1 MESNFEF
8 LLTDPDLQ
16 EFYSIAKDTEDLYTQ
31 RKFDSCI
38 LNLRKIAEN
47 VADLILD
54 QKYIETDNYATFSD
68 RLKLIVKNSLV
79 DSEMRDMLY
88 QVKNLGNRAAHTFNE
103 FSQNETL
110 EQLRNVYKILLWL
123 AINYYDF
130 HGNIQQF
137 TEPHAKEVTYGT
149 SERKLI
155 YIQTAD
161 NSNGQW
167 PQFKGLEKIG
177 DASVDD
183 FDIDA
188 RPNSDDLRK
197 VADKRINSYMET
209 AGIKHDLQWAEMAY
223 SKKVGGW
230 FRDHAV
236 HDVLERSGYK
246 KAELGAGKE
255 WFRVSLDTAKAAIQ
269 AVKEGKTSIQAPKK
283 DAKIT
288 IVLRPEQAA
297 AVKKTKDI
305 FNKKNKKAADYS
317 VLWNAKMRFGK
328 TLSTFQL
335 IKEEKFEHVLIMTH
349 RPIVDKGWYEDF
361 NKLDM
366 ADAGYIYGSKAQ
378 GESFEGLKNSN
389 KSFVYFA
396 SLQDLRGSAIA
407 GGKQGDKNEDLFHT
421 HWDLVVI
428 DEAHE
433 GTQTDLAQNVL
444 KLVKSDDTFLLE
456 LSGTPF
462 NIMDKYD
469 ADHVYTW
476 DYVMEQQAKYRWDVK
491 HPDKPNPYAGLPKVN
506 MFTFEMSDKFKEA
519 QFTDERKSF
528 NFKEF
533 FRVDENGK
541 FVYEDKV
548 KKFLDNITHSGTTN
562 YPFSTRN
569 FRNNLRHTL
578 WILPG
583 VKEANALEDL
593 MKEQEVFKE
602 YKIIN
607 VVRGDISDNELGSD
621 NDADK
626 VLKAMGND
634 PAETKTI
641 TLTVRRLTTGTTVP
655 PWTGVVFLSNTSS
668 AMQYLQAA
676 FRAQTPYSS
685 ETFGV
690 KTNCYIFDFAP
701 DRALK
706 VMAESANYNSGVGKI
721 NSKQQENQI
730 SELLNFLPIIGE
742 TGQGMQTFK
751 VDKLLTQLKRVYAE
765 KAVKTGF
772 DDDSLYNDKL
782 LTIDSEA
789 LGEFNNLKA
798 IVGSTKAEKKKMK
811 IQVNNQ
817 GLTDEEYNR
826 AERAKRKKKK
836 DRSPAEQA
844 AIDKENELKK
854 QKKALVSV
862 LRGISIRI
870 PLMIYGMKADVA
882 EDVDINKFIQNVDD
896 VSWEEFMPKGISK
909 EMFKR
914 FSRYY
919 DEAVFIEAGKI
930 IRQRVKALDKADPLD
945 RVEKLA
951 LIFGTFRN
959 PDKETVLTP
968 WRVVNMQLGKTIGGY
983 NFFDKDYQHTTVDG
997 VSAKHWI
1004 ETEYTNQVFNRDA
1017 HVLEIN
1023 AKTGLYP
1030 LYAATSIYWKEYNKL
1045 NSDTAGRFSFQDQLF
1060 IWQKV
1065 LRENIFVIAKTP
1077 MARAITQRTLAGFRD
1092 FDTNILYE
1100 EDIVKKAKEN
1110 VNQEAEAIRKRF
1122 GYMKF
1127 DVVIG
1132 NPPYQEEG
1140 KGDNA
1145 SFAASIYNSFMDL
1158 SYQLSDLVILITPA
1172 RFLFNR
1178 GNTPKQWNEK
1188 MLNDPHFK
1196 VVYYNAKSE
1205 EVFPR
1210 TDIKGGVAIS
1220 IRDEKSDF
1228 GPIRIFTAYKELAS
1242 IMKKVDSISNKSI
1255 VKQMYLQNK
1264 FNLEALYSDYPD
1276 LKKVIGSSGKDKRFR
1291 NNIFDKVPIFKKSK
1305 TYNDDFSIIGVENN
1319 KRVWRFIPRKYVDL
1333 EDNNLFDYKVLVPRS
1348 NGSGALGEVL
1358 STPLIGEPL
1367 IGYTQTFLGIGA
1379 FKKETE
1385 AKAALKYIKSK
1396 FARTMLGILKVT
1408 QDNPISTWKEVPLQ
1422 DFTENSDIDW
1432 SKSIPEIDQQ
1442 LYKKYGLTEDEI
1454 NFIETK
1460 VQAMD

>member
-47 VADLILD
+47 MADLILD

-110 EQLRNVYKILLWL
+110 EQLSNVYKILLWL
-123 AINYYDF
+123 AVNYYDF
-130 HGNIQQF
+130 HGNIQPF
-137 TEPHAKEVTYGT
+137 AEPHAKEVTYDT

-366 ADAGYIYGSKAQ
+366 VDAGYIYGSKAQ

-476 DYVMEQQAKYRWDVK
+476 DYVMEQQAKYRWEVK

-541 FVYEDKV
+541 FVYEDRV
-548 KKFLDNITHSGTTN
+548 RKFLDNITHSGTTN

-817 GLTDEEYNR
+817 GLSEEEYNR

-930 IRQRVKALDKADPLD
+930 IRQKVKDLDKADPLE

-983 NFFDKDYQHTTVDG
+983 NFFDQDYKYTTVNG
-997 VSAKHWI
+997 VNAQHWI
-1004 ETEYTNQVFNRDA
+1004 ETEYTNQVFSRDA

-1045 NSDTAGRFSFQDQLF
+1045 NSDTAGKFSFQDQLF

-1132 NPPYQEEG
+1132 NPPYQEETSG
-1140 KGDNA
+1140 TRSSQK
-1145 SFAASIYNSFMDL
+1145 SIYYLFMKL
-1158 SYQLSDLVILITPA
+1158 AYQLSDLSILITPA
-1172 RFLFNR
+1172 RFLSNGGDTPADFNKFIL
-1178 GNTPKQWNEK
+1178 NSDKLKLVLFEK
-1188 MLNDPHFK
+1188 DSN
-1196 VVYYNAKSE
+1196 VI
-1205 EVFPR
+1205 FPR
-1210 TDIKGGVAIS
+1210 TDIKGGVAITLYDYNKS
-1220 IRDEKSDF
+1220 FEPIKLFIPFEQLRNIYLKVKSDLESQSLTDIIYPANKLNLENLYSEF
-1228 GPIRIFTAYKELAS
+1228 PEDR
-1242 IMKKVDSISNKSI
+1242 KKVSSNGKERRLQSNIFKLDSIHEERQDNDFGIYGLDNK
-1255 VKQMYLQNK
+1255 
-1264 FNLEALYSDYPD
+1264 
-1276 LKKVIGSSGKDKRFR
+1276 KKRIIRYIKRSFIDTDFK
-1291 NNIFDKVPIFKKSK
+1291 NNIR
-1305 TYNDDFSIIGVENN
+1305 E
-1319 KRVWRFIPRKYVDL
+1319 
-1333 EDNNLFDYKVLVPRS
+1333 YKVVLPKS
-1348 NGSGALGEVL
+1348 NGSGTLGEKI
-1358 STPLIGEPL
+1358 SSPMIGKPM
-1367 IGYTQTFLGIGA
+1367 IGYTYTFIGVGK
-1379 FKKETE
+1379 FNNIEE
-1385 AKAALKYIKSK
+1385 AEACLKYVKTK
-1396 FARTMLGILKVT
+1396 FARAMLGILKIT
-1408 QDNPISTWKEVPLQ
+1408 QDNTPEKWKYVPLQ
-1422 DFTENSDIDW
+1422 NFTENSDIDW